1 MKKKVVISVILVA
14 LIIIIYFSINRF
26 CGWKK
31 INIGNSEYY
40 NDCNINIDLDG
51 DSQKENID
59 IKSSGKHIIINGKKY
74 VVNKRASNE
83 YAQKTSVVYPVNR
96 YINPGIKNF
105 FLKHDVDVNEDGFA
119 LSEMLQFIWRSAI
132 RKGEEIYVYIPS
144 VRMRNLLKQWINENS
159 LENK

>member
-1 MKKKVVISVILVA
+1 MNYFINKRKTKTSDNLWTTFKDYKSLLNGKGYGRGYVA
-14 LIIIIYFSINRF
+14 L
-26 CGWKK
+26 
-31 INIGNSEYY
+31 
-40 NDCNINIDLDG
+40 
-51 DSQKENID
+51 
-59 IKSSGKHIIINGKKY
+59 
-74 VVNKRASNE
+74 NKRASNE